1 MRYKNL
7 VSMVTIAIGIF
18 MAEANA
24 GEKVFSPSFC
34 EFSVTFPNGYKPK
47 EMISATATGAAATG
61 RAGSTGLSAECW
73 PYEQQAPIQTYA
85 RELASQMRQRGGI
98 VDNVARYGSWKRL
111 RPRQRIIVRSPA
123 EGLTIAAGDVL
134 VAPSTDPAWT
144 PPIPQ
149 GERADHGDGRL
160 PFPWRHRGVGI

>member
-7 VSMVTIAIGIF
+7 VSMVTIAIGVFI
-18 MAEANA
+18 AEANA

-34 EFSVTFPNGYKPK
+34 EFSVAFPNGYKPK

-73 PYEQQAPIQTYA
+73 PYEKQTPIQTYA

-98 VDNVARYGSWKRL
+98 VDNVSIDRNSKMGEQVVVTSRIKSDSELFHIKTVSFMGSRTRL
-111 RPRQRIIVRSPA
+111 D
-123 EGLTIAAGDVL
+123 LTIVDQE
-134 VAPSTDPAWT
+134 
-144 PPIPQ
+144 I
-149 GERADHGDGRL
+149 
-160 PFPWRHRGVGI
+160 VGSAQINFRNSVKRK